1 MNAANQIMSILQA
14 MGAKPET
21 IPGAAGEALI
31 RVNAPTVETVTT
43 LFDSDLEEYEHTN
56 GHQ

>member
-1 MNAANQIMSILQA
+1 MDALNQIKSILQA

-21 IPGAAGEALI
+21 ITNGGGEFLI

-43 LFDSDLEEYEHTN
+43 LFDSDLEEYEN
-56 GHQ
+56 ARRQ

>member
-1 MNAANQIMSILQA
+1 MKATNQIMSILQA

-21 IPGAAGEALI
+21 IPGAAGETLI

-43 LFDSDLEEYEHTN
+43 LFDSDLEEYEHMN
-56 GHQ
+56 ERQ

>member
-1 MNAANQIMSILQA
+1 MNATNQIMSILQE

-21 IPGAAGEALI
+21 IPGAAGETLI

-43 LFDSDLEEYEHTN
+43 LFDSDLEEYEN
-56 GHQ
+56 ANDRR